1 MFFQGSISLGQ
12 IKAGSVFGEL
22 AILYDCSRT
31 ATVTSTSTSKLWQLE
46 RKTYQTIMMTSA
58 NVKQTELTEVQK
70 L

>member
-1 MFFQGSISLGQ
+1 MFLQGSISLGQ

-31 ATVTSTSTSKLWQLE
+31 ATVTSKSTSKLWQLE

-58 NVKQTELTEVQK
+58 NVKQTELTEV
-70 L
+70 